1 MSKVIK
7 IKKGLN
13 IKLKGSAEKVL
24 EKTEQASKFAIK
36 PTDFQNLT
44 PKLTVK
50 IDDEVKAGSP
60 LFFDKYQPEV
70 LFTSPV
76 SGKVSAINRG
86 ERRKILEVVVD
97 ATSSIEYEDFGKADP
112 ETLSEEQI
120 KEKLLKSGTWSLII
134 QRPYGVVANP
144 KSSPKAIYISGFDSA
159 PLAPDFDFSLQGEEK
174 NLQSGI
180 DVLNKLTEGKVHLS
194 LNAEYPTTGI
204 FKDLKN
210 VEYHHFTG
218 PHPAG
223 NVGIQIHNICPINK
237 DDVVW
242 TVSPNEV
249 VIIGRLF
256 NEGKYDAHK
265 VIALAGSEVKNPRY
279 YKVIAG
285 TSISNLVKDHVEN
298 NNVRFISGNVL
309 TGTKVEKNGYLG
321 SFSNMV
327 TVIPEGDF
335 YEFFGWIAP
344 GFKKFSAAKSYP
356 TYLFPK
362 KQYKLH
368 TNLNGG
374 KRAFVFS
381 GEYEKVLPMDIL
393 PVHLLKSILVDDIDK
408 MEQLGIYEIIE
419 EDLALCEFV
428 CTSKIEV
435 QSILRNGINSMIKE
449 LGI

>member
-13 IKLKGSAEKVL
+13 IKLKGSAEKIF
-24 EKTEQASKFAIK
+24 EKSEQATKFAIK

-50 IDDEVKAGSP
+50 IDEEVKAGSP

-76 SGKVSAINRG
+76 SGKVTAINRG
-86 ERRKILEVVVD
+86 ERRKILEVVID
-97 ATSSIEYEDFGKADP
+97 ANSTIDYEDFGTANP
-112 ETLSEEQI
+112 ETLSDEQI
-120 KEKLLKSGTWSLII
+120 KEKMLKSGVWPLIK
-134 QRPYGVVANP
+134 QRPYGIIASP
-144 KSSPKAIYISGFDSA
+144 KKSPKAIFISGFDSA
-159 PLAPDFDFSLQGEEK
+159 PLAPDYDFALQGEEK
-174 NLQSGI
+174 NLQTGI
-180 DVLNKLTEGKVHLS
+180 NALNKLTKGKVHLS

-210 VEYHHFTG
+210 VEYHHFKG

-223 NVGIQIHNICPINK
+223 NVGIQIYHISPLNK
-237 DDVVW
+237 DEVVW
-242 TVSPNEV
+242 TVTPGDAI
-249 VIIGRLF
+249 IIGRLF
-256 NEGKYDAHK
+256 NEGKFDAHR
-265 VIALAGSEVKNPRY
+265 VIAMAGSEVKNPRY

-285 TSISNLVKDHVEN
+285 SSILNLVKDNLLSE
-298 NNVRFISGNVL
+298 NVRCISGNVL
-309 TGTKVEKNGYLG
+309 TGSKVEKNGFLG
-321 SFSNMV
+321 FFDNMI
-327 TVIPEGDF
+327 TVIPEGNF
-335 YEFFGWIAP
+335 HEFFGWIAP
-344 GFKKFSAAKSYP
+344 GFNKFSAAKSYP
-356 TYLFPK
+356 TWLFPK
-362 KQYKLH
+362 KEYTLH

-381 GEYEKVLPMDIL
+381 GEYENVLPMDIL

-408 MEQLGIYEIIE
+408 MEQLGIYEVIE

-435 QSILRNGINSMIKE
+435 QSILRNGINTMIKE
-449 LGI
+449 LGV